1 MSFKPASGRKRESD
15 VWKYF
20 TYDAV
25 ADKSV
30 CTSCEQKITGKN
42 STNLKR
48 HLEYRHDDLFKL
60 VSTADSVMKAT
71 KSAVTKTSLASATAT
86 STTMDKFVGVS
97 PYAHDSNKYKLK
109 CNLLAKYL
117 VSASIPTRTVE
128 NKEFREF
135 CHEADPRFEVPG
147 W

>member
-1 MSFKPASGRKRESD
+1 MQIKVITLCTAWTSIISFLIPSNNFHLQHNNNIMSFKPASGRKRESD

-60 VSTADSVMKAT
+60 VS
-71 KSAVTKTSLASATAT
+71 
-86 STTMDKFVGVS
+86 
-97 PYAHDSNKYKLK
+97 
-109 CNLLAKYL
+109 
-117 VSASIPTRTVE
+117 R
-128 NKEFREF
+128 
-135 CHEADPRFEVPG
+135 
-147 W
+147 